1 MEGGAFLDE
10 RIQKE
15 FGRFV
20 EIRMHN
26 DHADTEIATTNKLR
40 QTKRHKTVGMPYYV
54 LTDSTG
60 KTIYWKDGG
69 VISADR
75 FLEALKS
82 VPQISAS
89 E

>member
-26 DHADTEIATTNKLR
+26 DASDQAISTANKMR
-40 QTKRHKTVGMPYYV
+40 QMKRHGTVGMPYYV
-54 LTDSTG
+54 LTDPTG
-60 KTIYWKDGG
+60 EKIYWKAGG
-69 VISADR
+69 VIGADR

-82 VPQISAS
+82 VP
-89 E
+89 

>member
-26 DHADTEIATTNKLR
+26 DHADTAIGTANKLR
-40 QTKRHKTVGMPYYV
+40 QQKRHNTVGMPYYV

-60 KTIYWKDGG
+60 KKIYWKGGG
-69 VISADR
+69 VMSADS
-75 FLEALKS
+75 FLAALKS
-82 VPQISAS
+82 VP
-89 E
+89 

>member
-26 DHADTEIATTNKLR
+26 DDSDPAIGTANKMR
-40 QTKRHKTVGMPYYV
+40 QMKRHGTVGMPYYV
-54 LTDSTG
+54 LTDPTG
-60 KTIYWKDGG
+60 EKIYWKAGG
-69 VISADR
+69 VIGTDR

-82 VPQISAS
+82 VP
-89 E
+89 